1 MSCVMRES
9 DGVQL
14 RPAVGVHT
22 KYSLKHRVM
31 KHSCYPLTVI
41 HVVPYA
47 YTTSS
52 MIYVCTFLGAYE
64 ELHKATV
71 SFVMSCQS
79 ALPPALVQ
87 QFTFY

>member
-52 MIYVCTFLGAYE
+52 M
-64 ELHKATV
+64 
-71 SFVMSCQS
+71 
-79 ALPPALVQ
+79 
-87 QFTFY
+87 